1 LIAGADFKDQGSP
14 VEGALVSRLETELLD
29 GLTEITR
36 RYRQVT
42 YEEVQIGFALW
53 EANRD
58 HDRLAQSQ
66 VRDRLRSLFLEKSS
80 LERDA
85 RILRERLME
94 MRGAPKKSV

>member
-1 LIAGADFKDQGSP
+1 
-14 VEGALVSRLETELLD
+14 VERALVSRLEAEILN

-36 RYRQVT
+36 RYRHAT

-53 EANRD
+53 DANRN
-58 HDRLAQSQ
+58 HDRLAQGQ
-66 VRDRLRSLFLEKSS
+66 VRDRLRSLFLEKCS

-94 MRGAPKKSV
+94 MRGAPTKSV